1 MNQESLNRDCFL
13 PLSVGI
19 RTHMRA
25 EASLPYPTTAP
36 PSENHPAAKKNAT
49 RSIQALQAAQDTLRP
64 NCRPRRDRKAK
75 QSRSEARRETPDTP
89 SAPAR
94 KAPYEPANGKNRHV
108 GRNAARH
115 IHARARENN
124 RRKTCRYNKYGLPL
138 YLESHPGG
146 RLYTPRRGTVCPLA
160 LRSQRPRAGH
170 QRGEQTVLNKNGR
183 SGKNYQS

>member
-1 MNQESLNRDCFL
+1 MTNAQ
-13 PLSVGI
+13 PLSHRETFHIWESYSVKKQKES
-19 RTHMRA
+19 
-25 EASLPYPTTAP
+25 EAKCHDKQRKPQLPT
-36 PSENHPAAKKNAT
+36 
-49 RSIQALQAAQDTLRP
+49 
-64 NCRPRRDRKAK
+64 PRRHHR
-75 QSRSEARRETPDTP
+75 
-89 SAPAR
+89 R

-115 IHARARENN
+115 FHARARENN

-146 RLYTPRRGTVCPLA
+146 RLYTPRRGTACPLA
-160 LRSQRPRAGH
+160 LRSQRPRAEH